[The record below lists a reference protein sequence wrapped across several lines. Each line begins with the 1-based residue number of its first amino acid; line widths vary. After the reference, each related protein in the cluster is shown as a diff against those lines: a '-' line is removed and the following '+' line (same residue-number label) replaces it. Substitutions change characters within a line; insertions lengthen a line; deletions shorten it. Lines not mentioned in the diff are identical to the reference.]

1 MIAATEFRARPGVA
15 LCAAMRE
22 RGLPHIE
29 TTHPAENQNGIAAFS
44 HTPMRRTRPCPAP
57 SADRVRWLDIDLPGH
72 GFGIGVLHFRAAG
85 SSNKHPT
92 NGAKTRFWEV
102 VLQTAESRL
111 QEPFLFVGI
120 GIRALTG
127 WTRPADVRMRRALR
141 QVVDVGLDGCLAAS
155 HPRNHGVYVVLEP
168 EGRRAR

>member
-1 MIAATEFRARPGVA
+1 VIAATEFRARPGVA

-29 TTHPAENQNGIAAFS
+29 TTHPAENQNGIAVFS

-111 QEPFLFVGI
+111 QEPFLFVGDWN
-120 GIRALTG
+120 TG
-127 WTRPADVRMRRALR
+127 AH
-141 QVVDVGLDGCLAAS
+141 GLD
-155 HPRNHGVYVVLEP
+155 ET
-168 EGRRAR
+168 GRRTYAPSTSAGCRRWAGRMFGGITSPESRSIRGTRT